1 MFSNEIIESSDFF
14 QAIAA
19 KVALKSALT
28 APFKIFKTKLAIK
41 LAGFK
46 ALKALKL
53 AKIAKTVAILKNLK
67 KSPIILPV
75 PVPLPLPVLK
85 GLPSLPSLPSFPN
98 PFAAPATTPAPVQ
111 PNPIDGALTTATKA
125 FQAASAGLPL
135 ISALQNTFGQQPA
148 KEVVQEVTPA
158 PVYRFVPEVGFTN
171 YNKVSYQPRLEVE
184 VPAPINYY
192 SSYPV
197 EPLFPVARYAQVA
210 QVLPAQQ
217 LLPAAGVIQ
226 AAPFG
231 AVPAEVYGPPAK

>member
-1 MFSNEIIESSDFF
+1 M
-14 QAIAA
+14 AI
-19 KVALKSALT
+19 KSALT
-28 APFKIFKTKLAIK
+28 APFKIFKTKFAIK

-75 PVPLPLPVLK
+75 PVPVPLPILK
-85 GLPSLPSLPSFPN
+85 GLPSLPSFPSLPSLPN
-98 PFAAPATTPAPVQ
+98 PFAPAATTPAPVQ

-135 ISALQNTFGQQPA
+135 ISALQNTFGQQSA
-148 KEVVQEVTPA
+148 KEVVQEVQVTPA

-192 SSYPV
+192 SSYPSA
-197 EPLFPVARYAQVA
+197 PLFPVANYA
-210 QVLPAQQ
+210 QVLPA
-217 LLPAAGVIQ
+217 GVIP
-226 AAPFG
+226 AEPFG
-231 AVPAEVYGPPAK
+231 VVPAEVYGPPAK